1 MDIARHSIRARSG
14 HYPTV
19 ALTGQISRSHRNG
32 DSSASARSVGN
43 EGIEVGIQL
52 NLPLYQGGGIVSQ
65 TREARALHQQSLH
78 QYEVVQ
84 RAVVRQTRQSFLG
97 VQSGIAQVKALKQ
110 ALISNQSALDAIRA
124 GFQVGTRTSVDVLDA
139 QSDLFAAELNYASA
153 RYDYILDTLNLK
165 QAAGTL
171 TVEDLAA
178 INNWLKKTINPKRR
192 FRIKL
197 TRAVLFN

>member
-1 MDIARHSIRARSG
+1 M
-14 HYPTV
+14 
-19 ALTGQISRSHRNG
+19 
-32 DSSASARSVGN
+32 
-43 EGIEVGIQL
+43 
-52 NLPLYQGGGIVSQ
+52 
-65 TREARALHQQSLH
+65 
-78 QYEVVQ
+78 
-84 RAVVRQTRQSFLG
+84 
-97 VQSGIAQVKALKQ
+97 
-110 ALISNQSALDAIRA
+110 
-124 GFQVGTRTSVDVLDA
+124 DVLDA